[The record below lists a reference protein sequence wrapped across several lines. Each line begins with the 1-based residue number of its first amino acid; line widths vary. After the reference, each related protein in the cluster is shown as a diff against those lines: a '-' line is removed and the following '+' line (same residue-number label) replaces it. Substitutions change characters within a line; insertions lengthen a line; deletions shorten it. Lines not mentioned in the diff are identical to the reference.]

1 MNDGV
6 DRGSGGSELPAFFEC
21 GKVLFDGIEVRAVG
35 WQEQQDV
42 RRVFKKSES
51 WLCFVETGVVHDDN
65 RRLIESREQVLFEP
79 EIEPVSIG

>member
-1 MNDGV
+1 MLTG
-6 DRGSGGSELPAFFEC
+6 RAAFASLIAC
-21 GKVLFDGIEVRAVG
+21 LNGEVRAVG